1 MIETLNTVALFVGY
15 GAIGWGVLWLLDQR
29 RKERWSGTLRD
40 IDRDNA
46 ERWQR
51 FKESDPQGWADAE
64 RMWEGRKARNESR
77 RAQIARLQN
86 EMEDER

>member
-1 MIETLNTVALFVGY
+1 MIETLNTIAMVVGY
-15 GAIGWGVLWLLDQR
+15 GAMGWGVLWLLGQG
-29 RKERWSGTLRD
+29 RKEKWNETLRG

-51 FKESDPQGWADAE
+51 FKQTDPQGWADAE
-64 RMWEGRKARNESR
+64 RMWEGRKERNEGR
-77 RAQIARLQN
+77 RAHIARLQA